1 MELLDVD
8 MAQQNRFSTDANC
21 PVTVAHISKIVS
33 PPMQTALSLMEQRVQ
48 KECMAGHLPTCLK
61 GLDEALGGGI
71 PFGVLIELFK
81 KDDRNWVKEF
91 PRNIPCGRNGK
102 GEDADGK
109 SRVSNEDQPLSFRTT
124 TAKSVYLWIVKP
136 QTVAKSNEM
145 FLPGRTVFIFNMEGG
160 FSSDILHR
168 SKADCPVPEEI
179 VTVSA
184 DGSVLD

>member
-1 MELLDVD
+1 MANKWISEMSFPTSIANIFAARYITTAKEALSLTEFELMELLDV
-8 MAQQNRFSTDANC
+8 
-21 PVTVAHISKIVS
+21 
-33 PPMQTALSLMEQRVQ
+33 
-48 KECMAGHLPTCLK
+48 
-61 GLDEALGGGI
+61 GLDKALGGGI

-102 GEDADGK
+102 GKDVDGK

-145 FLPGRTVFIFNMEGG
+145 FLPGRMVFIFNMEGG

-168 SKADCPVPEEI
+168 SKVDCPVSEEM
-179 VTVSA
+179 VTVS